1 MSKLIKHSNPTIK
14 KKDLENV
21 LNCLITDEIA
31 PGNLVKE
38 FEDKLTGY
46 LGAKH
51 GLATM
56 SAESALHLILISL
69 GAGCGD
75 EIILPSYYYSNI
87 MNVINYT
94 GATPVL
100 ADLEEGSYHLSLEDV
115 KSKIN
120 DKTKAVIIPHMF
132 GLPANIKQFLSLGP
146 KIIEDCSHSLG
157 SEILDIPE
165 GGKEEDII
173 RQKTGTFADFAFFS
187 FYATRMMTTGQGGF
201 LTCKTK
207 KSYEEI
213 LDLIMFDER
222 EDYKIRYSYKLS
234 DMQAALGIRQVD
246 LLDFFINVRKEI
258 ASIYN
263 KKLMEVKRK
272 YPDNFE
278 DRPNIYYRY
287 PVRIKVPPKEAIELY
302 KNQGIEAKRPVY
314 KPLHVYAQMDR
325 NLFPNT
331 EDAYMNT
338 ISVPIYPT
346 LTKSSVDLISKV
358 ITKV

>member
-1 MSKLIKHSNPTIK
+1 MAELIKHSNPTIK

-31 PGNLVKE
+31 PGHLVSE
-38 FEDKLTGY
+38 FEDKLTSY

-56 SAESALHLILISL
+56 SAESALHLILISI
-69 GAGCGD
+69 GVAKDD
-75 EIILPSYYYSNI
+75 EVILPSYYYTNI
-87 MNVINYT
+87 LNVINYL
-94 GATPVL
+94 GAKPVL
-100 ADLEEGSYHLSLEDV
+100 ADIDEGSFHISLEDV
-115 KSKIN
+115 KSKISE
-120 DKTKAVIIPHMF
+120 KTKAIIIPHMF
-132 GLPANIKQFLSLGP
+132 GLPVNVRPFLSLGP

-157 SEILDIPE
+157 AEIVDIGE
-165 GGKEEDII
+165 GEEEESL
-173 RQKTGTFADFAFFS
+173 REKTGTLADFAFLS
-187 FYATRMMTTGQGGF
+187 FYATRMITTGQGGF

-207 KSYEEI
+207 KSYEEV

-222 EDYKIRYSYKLS
+222 DDYKIRYAYKLS
-234 DMQAALGIRQVD
+234 DMQAALGIRQID
-246 LLDFFINVRKEI
+246 LLSYFINVRKEI

-263 KKLMEVKRK
+263 KKLMEAKRK
-272 YPDNFE
+272 YPANFE

-287 PVRIKVPPKEAIELY
+287 PIEVKVPPKEAIELY

-314 KPLHVYAQMDR
+314 KPLHVYLDMDR
-325 NLFPNT
+325 KLFPNT
-331 EDAYMNT
+331 EKAYMNT

-358 ITKV
+358 LAKV